1 MNWETL
7 NSRSYTPYSK
17 KQRSCLV
24 QGKSGKFYIG
34 VRIENVSYPLTISAI
49 QAGCS
54 ICLSE
59 GDTPLKLL
67 FPDTDFD
74 QLEFWKK
81 ELGLEIN
88 VVSNISH
95 IKPEDLSK
103 IKSSDERSDLRD
115 LLEKALTPN
124 SDFPVSALLYTET
137 GMYEGVNI
145 EFSDW
150 TLGLCAER
158 VALAKCIANG
168 DTELTDIAV
177 HTKYGEVSSPCG
189 ACRQVIIEHLPLNKI
204 RLYHAD
210 NSMSEHFSI
219 DLLPFSFTSGA
230 LRK

>member
-1 MNWETL
+1 MNWEIL
-7 NSRSYTPYSK
+7 NNRSYTPYSG

-24 QGKSGKFYIG
+24 QGKSGKYYAG

-49 QAGCS
+49 QAASS

-59 GDTPLKLL
+59 SDIPTHLL
-67 FPDTDFD
+67 LPDTDFD
-74 QLEFWKK
+74 QIEYWKN
-81 ELGLEIN
+81 ELGLEIS
-88 VVSNISH
+88 VVTDLSDIEPEDLCQ
-95 IKPEDLSK
+95 IKPENESLVLK
-103 IKSSDERSDLRD
+103 N

-124 SDFPVSALLYTET
+124 SDFPVSALLYTES

-150 TLGLCAER
+150 ALGLCAER
-158 VALAKCIANG
+158 VAVAKCIASG
-168 DTELTDIAV
+168 DTELTELAV
-177 HTKYGEVSSPCG
+177 HTKFGEVSSPCG

-204 RLYHAD
+204 RLYHSD

-219 DLLPFSFTSGA
+219 DLLPFSFTSGS